1 VRLAVKAWARAARR
15 AAVRI
20 FRSYDAD
27 QLLRA
32 IRSLGIEAGDAVM
45 LHSAFEPHHGFRG
58 STDALIDVFLEAVGP
73 TGHLLMPSLPYRSS
87 SLAYLKSGRR
97 FDVRR
102 TTSMMGMVSEMFRRR
117 PGVLRSVHPTHPI
130 LVSGPLASRFVAA
143 HSHCR
148 YPCGPGS
155 PFDELALAQGKVLF
169 FNAEFA
175 TITFFH
181 WLEHMV
187 HDRLPF
193 ALYTDEPFNVPVI
206 DADGTERIVTTYVF
220 ADEAIR
226 RRRFERFERAMRD
239 RGAIRSRRVGN
250 SLLQALELK
259 EAIACTQDMLRT
271 GRIFYE
277 LSDL

>member
-1 VRLAVKAWARAARR
+1 
-15 AAVRI
+15 
-20 FRSYDAD
+20 
-27 QLLRA
+27 
-32 IRSLGIEAGDAVM
+32 
-45 LHSAFEPHHGFRG
+45 
-58 STDALIDVFLEAVGP
+58 
-73 TGHLLMPSLPYRSS
+73 
-87 SLAYLKSGRR
+87 
-97 FDVRR
+97 
-102 TTSMMGMVSEMFRRR
+102 
-117 PGVLRSVHPTHPI
+117 
-130 LVSGPLASRFVAA
+130 
-143 HSHCR
+143 
-148 YPCGPGS
+148 
-155 PFDELALAQGKVLF
+155 VLF

-226 RRRFERFERAMRD
+226 RRR
-239 RGAIRSRRVGN
+239 
-250 SLLQALELK
+250 LLQALELK